1 MASNHPFRLLDL
13 PTELRTHILSYLLPS
28 GSTIT
33 CSKEHSPHYDRIPL
47 NCSPHSWI
55 ISSEVSSYSFE
66 RASHDDAFSPQI
78 LHVNRQLHAEAT
90 AYLYNQK
97 TYVLAVYTSG
107 FDFLKLSSQLDEL
120 PTLPYNSI
128 KHFIIEIQPTV
139 LPLFGENLYQNLL
152 WLCNLIRQSKI
163 HFKSLTIDFT
173 DQCSGQYV
181 RIDDN
186 DGCSDPVF
194 GQIPIWEY
202 TTDSAS
208 SIPPSTV
215 TDCHGIYENFDYVA
229 WEEGYYSSFA
239 RLISPLQLLSA
250 VTDKAVINVPWSC
263 EDNESYLRLKE
274 WYEEGLEGK
283 EAFDEDGVIVREC
296 VSKAKHANGP
306 VAFREEEFLKW
317 MEFRSGGME
326 VAVVDSADDFGA

>member
-1 MASNHPFRLLDL
+1 MASNHLFRLLDL

-55 ISSEVSSYSFE
+55 ISNEASSYSFE

-78 LHVNRQLHAEAT
+78 LRVNRQLHAEGT

-107 FDFLKLSSQLDEL
+107 FDFLKLSSQLSSL
-120 PTLPYNSI
+120 PILPYNSI
-128 KHFIIEIQPTV
+128 KHFIIEIQPTI
-139 LPLFGENLYQNLL
+139 LPLFGENLYRNLL
-152 WLCNLIRQSKI
+152 WLCSLIRQSNI
-163 HFKSLTIDFT
+163 HFKSLTIEFT
-173 DQCSGQYV
+173 DQQSGQYI

-186 DGCSDPVF
+186 DECSGPLF
-194 GQIPIWEY
+194 REIPIWEY

-208 SIPPSTV
+208 SIPPSTL
-215 TDCHGIYENFDYVA
+215 TDCHGTHQNFEYVA

-250 VTDKAVINVPWSC
+250 VTDKASINVPWSC
-263 EDNESYLRLKE
+263 EGKESYLRLKE

-283 EAFDEDGVIVREC
+283 YPFDEDGIIVREC

-306 VAFREEEFLKW
+306 VAFCEEECLEC
-317 MEFRSGGME
+317 MEYTSRRHGGH
-326 VAVVDSADDFGA
+326 SCGG